1 MEITIREFEPKD
13 IGAMCEIWNTVVD
26 EANAF
31 PQNNRLDEQ
40 SAAKF
45 FGEQTFTG
53 AAVNAETGEV
63 VAMYILHPNNV
74 GRCSHICNA
83 SYAVKKE
90 ARGSGIGRKIVEH
103 SLRKGKERGF
113 HIMQFNAV
121 TAANS
126 AAHALYEK
134 LGFTRL
140 GTVPEGYLLPDGSYD
155 DITLYYKTL

>member
-1 MEITIREFEPKD
+1 MEIKIREFEPKD
-13 IGAMCEIWNTVVD
+13 IEQMCGIWNTVVE

-31 PQNNRLDEQ
+31 PQNNKLDAA
-40 SAAKF
+40 SAVKF

-53 AAVNAETGEV
+53 VAENAATKEI
-63 VAMYILHPNNV
+63 VALYILHPNNV

-83 SYAVKKE
+83 SYAVKKT

-103 SLRKGKERGF
+103 SLKKGKERGF

-126 AAHALYEK
+126 AAHALYGK